1 MAKSKKNKQTTTEGT
16 LREGLVIK
24 NTGSWYDV
32 LTDASTAISSEQSG
46 METISCKVKGNFRLK
61 GIRTT
66 NPVAVG
72 DRVSLL
78 VNPDG
83 SAYITAITPRR
94 NYIIRRA
101 SNLSKEASILAANL
115 DGAMLVVSLKHPT
128 TSTNFIDRFLAT
140 AEAYQVEAT
149 LVINKTDLLDQP
161 EDRELLEAVAYLYRS
176 IGYRVIE
183 VSSLTGDGLDRVKDA
198 LRDRTTLVSGNS
210 GVGKS
215 TLINALIPGLDLR
228 TAAIS
233 DVHDQ
238 GTHTTTFSE
247 MFPLPFGGW
256 IIDTPGVRGF
266 GTIEMEANEVS
277 HYFPEIFKESA
288 NCRFGDCTHTHEPA
302 VPSSVPSLTTVSPSR
317 ATTPTSPSSTTATK
331 GNIAPRSNIPLQ
343 FK

>member
-1 MAKSKKNKQTTTEGT
+1 MAKPRKNKQPQADGLT
-16 LREGLVIK
+16 REGLVIK

-32 LTDASTAISSEQSG
+32 LTNPADDADGLSSAR
-46 METISCKVKGNFRLK
+46 ETIPCKVKGNFRLK

-72 DRVSLL
+72 DRVTLL

-140 AEAYQVEAT
+140 AEAYRVEAT
-149 LVINKTDLLDQP
+149 LVINKTDLLDSP

-183 VSSLTGDGLDRVKDA
+183 VSSITGEGLDKVRDA
-198 LRDRTTLVSGNS
+198 LRDHTTLVSGNS

-215 TLINALIPGLDLR
+215 TLINALIPGLDLK

-238 GTHTTTFSE
+238 GIHTTTFSE

-266 GTIEMEANEVS
+266 GTIEMAANEVS

-288 NCRFGDCTHTHEPA
+288 GCRFGDCTHTHEPGCA
-302 VPSSVPSLTTVSPSR
+302 VLRAIGENRIAQSR
-317 ATTPTSPSSTTATK
+317 YNSYLSILKDSEEGK
-331 GNIAPRSNIPLQ
+331 YRAPQ
-343 FK
+343 